1 MSSIR
6 KKLYSFFGK
15 VFKFFHERSL
25 SFAFIGENG
34 KLIIQALFTI
44 FSIGIGIWFFN
55 HQKAELVEI
64 RILLRSAGWQLISL
78 GLSLT
83 ALYIVIQGYMYVA
96 SFATF
101 RHRLPL
107 RLGIILFLKRN
118 FISVFLPAGGV
129 SSLAFFTS
137 DIEKRGITKSH
148 IHFASTIYG
157 FVGILSVV
165 LVAIPAFIYAL
176 ADGSVGQGEWIGLLS
191 LILLLGFLY
200 ISYRSFAKKGSIYLW
215 LIRFFPSLEE
225 FITELEDSKLNR
237 QELLKTLLISILIE
251 FVGIAHLYV
260 AMMALHVQPSL
271 FAAFLGYII
280 SVIFLIISPFLR
292 GLGPI
297 EVSMF
302 FILAKYGFSSI
313 EAIAIT
319 FLYRFFE
326 FWMPL
331 IAGAV
336 TFLLKINK
344 LILRIVP
351 ALLLFALGIVN
362 IISVLTPAIR
372 ERVMW
377 LKDFIPVDAI
387 VVSNYFVLVL
397 GLILLVTASFML
409 KGLRTAWG
417 IAVFLTVVSFFGNL
431 TKAVDYE
438 EALAALFV
446 FAVLIYT
453 RKDYYIKNNPKLR
466 TVGIQTAILS
476 IIAVILY
483 SVIGFYFLDKK
494 HFDIDFGLWQSIR
507 YAVQNYFLVG
517 SSDLIPLDGFAS
529 KFILTIN
536 ISGFLSLAFLFYTL
550 IRPYIL
556 KNTPTKEEL
565 VRPNYLLGQ
574 YGNSSLDYFKTYQD
588 KMIFEPEDIE
598 AFISYRIAGNFAV
611 VLENPVAKDVVCMRE
626 CIRLF
631 DRFCYENGLTSF
643 YYRVSEESLPIY
655 KSLKKKSMF
664 LGQEG
669 VVDLSKFSLEGG
681 SRKSIR
687 NAISKVKDRGF
698 KVLFHFPPIKDGQLQ
713 KVKSVSDD
721 WLVDT
726 ERSEIIFSQGMF
738 DWEELKQQTLI
749 TVENSEEKV
758 VAFLNIIPDYAK
770 GESTYDL
777 LRKTK
782 DAPNGVMDYILVEMF
797 GYLKSQGFETV
808 NLGFAPMSGLKDP
821 TKFSE
826 KSMKFAY
833 EKIKSFAHYKGM
845 REYKEKFA
853 TIWYNKYLIYQHDYD
868 LMQAPR
874 ALSKVIKP

>member
-1 MSSIR
+1 MNNLR
-6 KKLYSFFGK
+6 RVFGPFFGWIK
-15 VFKFFHERSL
+15 KFFHERSIPL
-25 SFAFIGENG
+25 SFIGDNS
-34 KLIIQALFTI
+34 KLVLQALFTI
-44 FSIGIGIWFFN
+44 FSIAIGIWFFN
-55 HQKAELVEI
+55 REKSELVEI
-64 RILLRSAGWQLISL
+64 NHLLRSAGWQLVLL
-78 GLSLT
+78 GLALT
-83 ALYIVIQGYMYVA
+83 AFYIVIQGYMYVA

-101 RHRLPL
+101 RHKIPL
-107 RLGIILFLKRN
+107 RLAITLFLKRN

-129 SSLAFFTS
+129 SSLAFFTA

-176 ADGSVGQGEWIGLLS
+176 ADGSVGQGELVGLFS
-191 LILLLGFLY
+191 LILLLGLLY
-200 ISYRSFAKKGSIYLW
+200 ISYRSFLKKGPVYLW

-225 FITELEDSKLNR
+225 LIIELDDALLDKT
-237 QELLKTLLISILIE
+237 QLLKTLVISIFIE
-251 FVGIAHLYV
+251 FIGIAHLYV

-297 EVSMF
+297 EWSMYLL
-302 FILAKYGFSSI
+302 LAKYGFSNV

-331 IAGAV
+331 LAGAV

-344 LILRIVP
+344 LIMRIVP
-351 ALLLFALGIVN
+351 ALLLFALGLVN
-362 IISVLTPAIR
+362 VISVLTPAIS
-372 ERVMW
+372 ERVHW
-377 LKDFIPVDAI
+377 LKNFIPVDAI

-409 KGLRTAWG
+409 KGLRSAWYL
-417 IAVFLTVVSFFGNL
+417 AVFLTVVSFFGNL
-431 TKAVDYE
+431 SKAADYE
-438 EALAALFV
+438 EALIALFV
-446 FAVLIYT
+446 LGVLIYT
-453 RKDYYIKNNPKLR
+453 RKDYYVKNNPRLR
-466 TVGIQTAILS
+466 TVGIQTAVLS
-476 IIAVILY
+476 ILAVILY
-483 SVIGFYFLDKK
+483 SVIGFYYLDKK
-494 HFDIDFGLWQSIR
+494 HFNVDFSLWQSVR
-507 YAVQNYFLVG
+507 YALQNYFLVG
-517 SSDLIPLDGFAS
+517 SSDLVPVDRFAS
-529 KFILTIN
+529 RFILSIN
-536 ISGFLSLAFLFYTL
+536 VSGFLSLAFLFYTL

-565 VRPNYLLGQ
+565 ERPNQLIRQ
-574 YGNSSLDYFKTYQD
+574 HGNSSLDYFKTYQD
-588 KMIFEPEDIE
+588 KMVFEPEGLD
-598 AFISYRIAGNFAV
+598 AFVSYRIAGNYAV
-611 VLENPVAKDVVCMRE
+611 VLENPVAENTETMKQ

-631 DRFCYENGLTSF
+631 DRFCYENGLKSF
-643 YYRVSEESLPIY
+643 YYRVPEDSLSVY
-655 KSLKKKSMF
+655 KSLKKRSMF
-664 LGQEG
+664 MGQEG
-669 VVDLSKFSLEGG
+669 VVDLNLFSLEGG
-681 SRKSIR
+681 ARKSIR
-687 NAISKVKDRGF
+687 NAISKVKDRGYTV
-698 KVLFHFPPIKDGQLQ
+698 KFHFPPIKDGQLQ

-721 WLVDT
+721 WLYDT
-726 ERSEIIFSQGMF
+726 DRSEIIFSQGMF

-749 TVENSEEKV
+749 TVENSEERV

-782 DAPNGVMDYILVEMF
+782 DAPNGVMDFILIEMF
-797 GYLKSQGFETV
+797 SYLKSQGFETV

-833 EKIKSFAHYKGM
+833 EKIRNFAHYKGM

-853 TIWYNKYLIYQHDYD
+853 TIWYNKYLIYDHDYD
-868 LMQAPR
+868 LMQLPR
-874 ALSKVIKP
+874 ALSKVIET

>member
-1 MSSIR
+1 MIDIR
-6 KKLYSFFGK
+6 KNLSSFFGK
-15 VFKFFHERSL
+15 IFRFFHERSL
-25 SFAFIGENG
+25 SLSFIGENG
-34 KLIIQALFTI
+34 KLIVQALFTI

-55 HQKAELVEI
+55 HQKSELVEI
-64 RILLRSAGWQLISL
+64 NSLLRSAGWQLVAL

-83 ALYIVIQGYMYVA
+83 VFYIVIQGYMYVA

-107 RLGIILFLKRN
+107 QLGIILFLKRN

-129 SSLAFFTS
+129 SSLAFFTT
-137 DIEKRGITKSH
+137 DIERRGITKSH

-176 ADGSVGQGEWIGLLS
+176 TDGSIGQGEWIGLFT

-200 ISYRSFAKKGSIYLW
+200 ISYRSFVRQGPVYLW
-215 LIRFFPSLEE
+215 LIRFFPTLEE
-225 FITELEDSKLNR
+225 LIVELDDSKLDKL
-237 QELLKTLLISILIE
+237 QLLKTLLVSVVIE

-271 FAAFLGYII
+271 FAAFLVYII
-280 SVIFLIISPFLR
+280 SVVLLIVSPFLR

-297 EVSMF
+297 ELSMAL
-302 FILAKYGFSSI
+302 ILAKYGFSNI

-331 IAGAV
+331 VAGAV
-336 TFLLKINK
+336 TFILKINK
-344 LILRIVP
+344 LIMRIIP

-362 IISVLTPAIR
+362 IISVLTPAIS
-372 ERVMW
+372 ERVLW
-377 LKDFIPVDAI
+377 LKNFIPVDAI

-409 KGLRTAWG
+409 KGLRTAWAM
-417 IAVFLTVVSFFGNL
+417 AVFLTVVSFFGNL
-431 TKAVDYE
+431 VKAVDYE
-438 EALAALFV
+438 EALVALFV
-446 FAVLIYT
+446 LSVLIYT
-453 RKDYYIKNNPKLR
+453 RKDYYIKNNPRLR
-466 TVGIQTAILS
+466 TVGIQTAVLS
-476 IIAVILY
+476 IISVMLY

-494 HFDIDFGLWQSIR
+494 HFNIDFSLLQSIR
-507 YAVQNYFLVG
+507 YALQNYFLVG
-517 SSDLIPLDGFAS
+517 SSDLIPVDNFAA

-565 VRPNYLLGQ
+565 ERPNHLLEL

-588 KMIFEPEDIE
+588 KMIFEPEGID

-611 VLENPVAKDVVCMRE
+611 VLENPVAKDTASMRE

-631 DRFCYENGLTSF
+631 DRFCYENGLKSF
-643 YYRVSEESLPIY
+643 YYRVPEESLPIY

-698 KVLFHFPPIKDGQLQ
+698 KIYFHFPPIKDGQLQ

-726 ERSEIIFSQGMF
+726 CRSEIIFSQGMF

-797 GYLKSQGFETV
+797 GYLRSQGFETV

-833 EKIKSFAHYKGM
+833 EKIRSFAHYKGM

-853 TIWYNKYLIYQHDYD
+853 TIWYNKYLIYDHDYD
-868 LMQAPR
+868 LMQVPR
-874 ALSKVIKP
+874 ALSKVIEP

>member
-1 MSSIR
+1 M
-6 KKLYSFFGK
+6 
-15 VFKFFHERSL
+15 KFFHDRSL
-25 SFAFIGENG
+25 SLSFIGENG
-34 KLIIQALFTI
+34 KLILQGLFTI
-44 FSIGIGIWFFN
+44 FSIGIGIWFVKQQKGELIEIN
-55 HQKAELVEI
+55 HLI
-64 RILLRSAGWQLISL
+64 RSAEWQLVLL
-78 GLSLT
+78 GLALT
-83 ALYIVIQGYMYVA
+83 AGYIVIQGYMYVT

-101 RHRLPL
+101 RHKLPL
-107 RLGIILFLKRN
+107 GLGIILFLKRN
-118 FISVFLPAGGV
+118 FISIFLPAGGV

-148 IHFASTIYG
+148 IHFASTVYG

-176 ADGSVGQGEWIGLLS
+176 ADGSIGQGEWIGLS
-191 LILLLGFLY
+191 SIIVLLGLLY
-200 ISYRSFAKKGSIYLW
+200 LAYRSFAKQGPVYRW
-215 LIRFFPSLEE
+215 LIHFFPSLEE
-225 FITELEDSKLNR
+225 LIVELDDSKLNKK
-237 QELLKTLLISILIE
+237 ELLKTLIISILIE

-280 SVIFLIISPFLR
+280 SVVFLIISPFLR

-297 EVSMF
+297 EVSMAF
-302 FILAKYGFSSI
+302 VLAKYGFSNI

-331 IAGAV
+331 LSGAV

-344 LILRIVP
+344 LIMRIIP

-362 IISVLTPAIR
+362 IISVLTPAIK
-372 ERVMW
+372 ERVLW

-387 VVSNYFVLVL
+387 TVSNYFVLVL

-409 KGLRTAWG
+409 KGLKSAWYL
-417 IAVFLTVVSFFGNL
+417 AVFLTVVSFFGNL
-431 TKAVDYE
+431 SKAADYE
-438 EALAALFV
+438 EALLALFV
-446 FAVLIYT
+446 LGVLIYT

-466 TVGIQTAILS
+466 TVGIQTAALS
-476 IIAVILY
+476 MAAVILY
-483 SVIGFYFLDKK
+483 SVIGFYYLDKK
-494 HFDIDFGLWQSIR
+494 HFNIDFSLWQSIG
-507 YAVQNYFLVG
+507 YALKNYFLVG
-517 SSDLIPLDGFAS
+517 SSDLIPVDRFAS
-529 KFILTIN
+529 RFILSIN
-536 ISGFLSLAFLFYTL
+536 VSGFLSLAFLFYTL

-565 VRPNYLLGQ
+565 ERPNQLLKE
-574 YGNSSLDYFKTYQD
+574 YGNSALDYFKTYQD
-588 KMIFEPEDIE
+588 KMIFSPEGLNS
-598 AFISYRIAGNFAV
+598 FISYRIAGNFAV
-611 VLENPVAKDVVCMRE
+611 VLENPVADSAESMRE
-626 CIRLF
+626 SIRLF
-631 DRFCYENGLTSF
+631 DRFCYENGLKSI
-643 YYRVSEESLPIY
+643 YYRVPQESIPIY

-681 SRKSIR
+681 SRKSVR
-687 NAISKVKDRGF
+687 NAISKVKDGGY
-698 KVLFHFPPIKDGQLQ
+698 KVQVHLPPIKDGTLQ

-726 ERSEIIFSQGMF
+726 GRSEIIFSQGMF
-738 DWEELKQQTLI
+738 VWEELKQQTLL
-749 TVENSEEKV
+749 TVENSEERV
-758 VAFLNIIPDYAK
+758 VAFLNVIPDYVK

-797 GYLKSQGFETV
+797 NHMKSEGFETV

-833 EKIKSFAHYKGM
+833 EKLKNFSNYKGM

-853 TIWYNKYLIYQHDYD
+853 TIWYNKYLIYEHDYD
-868 LMQAPR
+868 LIEVPR
-874 ALSKVIKP
+874 VLAKVIKP

>member
-1 MSSIR
+1 M
-6 KKLYSFFGK
+6 SFFKKYFSAFFGGIA
-15 VFKFFHERSL
+15 KFFHDRSL
-25 SFAFIGENG
+25 SLSFIGENG
-34 KLIIQALFTI
+34 KLVLQALFTI
-44 FSIGIGIWFFN
+44 LSIAVGIWFIN
-55 HQKAELVEI
+55 HQKTELVEI
-64 RILLRSAGWQLISL
+64 NHLLRSAEWQLVL
-78 GLSLT
+78 VGLSLT
-83 ALYIVIQGYMYVA
+83 AVYIVIQGYMYVC

-101 RHRLPL
+101 RHKLPL
-107 RLGIILFLKRN
+107 HIGITLFLKRN

-129 SSLAFFTS
+129 SSLAFFTEE
-137 DIEKRGITKSH
+137 IEKRGITKSH
-148 IHFASTIYG
+148 IHFASTVYG

-165 LVAIPAFIYAL
+165 LVAVPAFIYAL
-176 ADGSVGQGEWIGLLS
+176 ADGSIGQGEWIGLFS
-191 LILLLGFLY
+191 VIFLLGFLF
-200 ISYRSFAKKGSIYLW
+200 IAYRSFVKKGPVYGW

-225 FITELEDSKLNR
+225 LIVELDDAKLNKR
-237 QELLKTLLISILIE
+237 ELLKTLVTSILIE

-260 AMMALHVQPSL
+260 AMMALHVEPSL

-297 EVSMF
+297 EVSMAF
-302 FILAKYGFSSI
+302 VLAKYGFSNI

-344 LILRIVP
+344 LIMRIIP

-362 IISVLTPAIR
+362 IISELTPAIH
-372 ERVMW
+372 ERVLW
-377 LKDFIPVDAI
+377 LRNFLPVDAI

-409 KGLRTAWG
+409 KGLKSAWYLS
-417 IAVFLTVVSFFGNL
+417 VFLTVVSFIGNL
-431 TKAVDYE
+431 SKAADYE
-438 EALAALFV
+438 EALLALFV
-446 FAVLIYT
+446 LGVLIYT
-453 RKDYYIKNNPKLR
+453 RKDYYIRNNPKLR
-466 TVGIQTAILS
+466 TVGVQTAVLS
-476 IIAVILY
+476 IVAVILY
-483 SVIGFYFLDKK
+483 SVVGFYYLDKK
-494 HFDIDFGLWQSIR
+494 HFNIDFSLWQSIG
-507 YAVQNYFLVG
+507 YAIENYFLVG
-517 SSDLIPLDGFAS
+517 SSDLIPVDRFAS
-529 KFILTIN
+529 RFILSIN
-536 ISGFLSLAFLFYTL
+536 VSGFLSLAFLFYTL
-550 IRPYIL
+550 VRPYIL
-556 KNTPTKEEL
+556 KNTPSKEEL
-565 VRPNYLLGQ
+565 ERPNHLLNA
-574 YGNSSLDYFKTYQD
+574 YGNSALDYFKTYQD
-588 KMIFEPEDIE
+588 KMIFEPEGLD

-611 VLENPVAKDVVCMRE
+611 VLENPVAGGADCMRE

-631 DRFCYENGLTSF
+631 DRFCYENGLKSF
-643 YYRVSEESLPIY
+643 YYRVPEASLPVY

-669 VVDLSKFSLEGG
+669 VVDLSQFSLEGG
-681 SRKSIR
+681 ARKSIR
-687 NAISKVKDRGF
+687 NAISKVKERGY
-698 KVLFHFPPIKDGQLQ
+698 KILFHFPPIKDGQLQ
-713 KVKSVSDD
+713 KIKSVSDD

-726 ERSEIIFSQGMF
+726 GRSEIIFSQGMF

-797 GYLKSQGFETV
+797 SHLKSEGFGTV

-833 EKIKSFAHYKGM
+833 EKLRNFAHYKGM

-853 TIWYNKYLIYQHDYD
+853 TVWYNKYLVYDHDYD
-868 LMQAPR
+868 LMQVPR
-874 ALSKVIKP
+874 ALSKVIIP

>member
-1 MSSIR
+1 M
-6 KKLYSFFGK
+6 KKLGRIFSPFWRRIT
-15 VFKFFHERSL
+15 KFFHERSL
-25 SFAFIGENG
+25 PLSFIGDNS
-34 KLIIQALFTI
+34 KLVVQGLFTI

-55 HQKAELVEI
+55 QEKSELVEI
-64 RILLRSAGWQLISL
+64 NLLLRSAGWELVLL
-78 GLSLT
+78 GLALT

-101 RHRLPL
+101 RHKIPL
-107 RLGIILFLKRN
+107 GLAINLFLKRN

-129 SSLAFFTS
+129 SSLAFFTA

-176 ADGSVGQGEWIGLLS
+176 ADGSVGQGEWVGLLT
-191 LILLLGFLY
+191 LMLMLGLLY
-200 ISYRSFAKKGSIYLW
+200 ISYRSFLKMGPVYKW

-225 FITELEDSKLNR
+225 LITELDDARLDKV
-237 QELLKTLLISILIE
+237 QLLKTLIISVFIE
-251 FVGIAHLYV
+251 FIGIAHLYV

-292 GLGPI
+292 GLGAI
-297 EVSMF
+297 EVSMSF
-302 FILAKYGFSSI
+302 VLARYGFSGV

-326 FWMPL
+326 FWTPL
-331 IAGAV
+331 LAGAV

-344 LILRIVP
+344 LIMRIIP

-362 IISVLTPAIR
+362 IISVLTPAIH
-372 ERVMW
+372 ERVHW

-409 KGLRTAWG
+409 KGLRSAWYL
-417 IAVFLTVVSFFGNL
+417 AVFLAVVSCFGNL
-431 TKAVDYE
+431 FKAVDYE

-446 FAVLIYT
+446 LGVLIYT
-453 RKDYYIKNNPKLR
+453 RKDYYVKNNPKLR
-466 TVGIQTAILS
+466 TVGIQTAVLS
-476 IIAVILY
+476 IIAVMLY
-483 SVIGFYFLDKK
+483 SVIGFYYLDKK
-494 HFDIDFGLWQSIR
+494 HFNIDFSLWQSIR
-507 YAVQNYFLVG
+507 YAFQNYFLVG
-517 SSDLIPLDGFAS
+517 SSDLVPIDRFAS
-529 KFILTIN
+529 RFILSIN
-536 ISGFLSLAFLFYTL
+536 VSGFLSLAFLFYTL

-565 VRPNYLLGQ
+565 ARPNELIRL
-574 YGNSSLDYFKTYQD
+574 YGHSSLDYFKTYQD
-588 KMIFEPEDIE
+588 KMVFEPEGLE
-598 AFISYRIAGNFAV
+598 AFVSYRIAGNYAV
-611 VLENPVAKDVVCMRE
+611 VLENPVAENQESMKQ
-626 CIRLF
+626 CIKLF
-631 DRFCYENGLTSF
+631 DRFCYENGLKSF
-643 YYRVSEESLPIY
+643 YYRVPEESLVVY
-655 KSLKKKSMF
+655 KSLKKRSMF

-669 VVDLSKFSLEGG
+669 VVDLNIFSLEGG
-681 SRKSIR
+681 ARKSIR
-687 NAISKVKDRGF
+687 NAISKVKDRGYTIH
-698 KVLFHFPPIKDGQLQ
+698 FHFPPIKDGQLQ

-721 WLVDT
+721 WLFDT
-726 ERSEIIFSQGMF
+726 DRSEIIFSQGMF

-758 VAFLNIIPDYAK
+758 VAFLNIIPDFAK

-782 DAPNGVMDYILVEMF
+782 DAPNGVMDFILVEMF
-797 GYLKSQGFETV
+797 SYLKSQGFQTV

-833 EKIKSFAHYKGM
+833 EKMRNFAPYKGM

-853 TIWYNKYLIYQHDYD
+853 TIWYNKYLIYDHDYD
-868 LMQAPR
+868 LMQVPR
-874 ALSKVIKP
+874 ALSKVIEP

>member
-1 MSSIR
+1 MLVAFFR
-6 KKLYSFFGK
+6 KIT
-15 VFKFFHERSL
+15 KFFSDRSL
-25 SFAFIGENG
+25 SVTFIGENG
-34 KLIIQALFTI
+34 KLILQAIFT
-44 FSIGIGIWFFN
+44 FLSIGLGIWFFK
-55 HQKAELVEI
+55 HQKTELVEI
-64 RILLRSAGWQLISL
+64 SLLLRSAGWQLVLL

-83 ALYIVIQGYMYVA
+83 AFYIVIQGYMYVT

-101 RHRLPL
+101 RHKLPL
-107 RLGIILFLKRN
+107 QLGIVLFLKRN

-129 SSLAFFTS
+129 SSLAFFTG

-148 IHFASTIYG
+148 IHFASTVYG

-165 LVAIPAFIYAL
+165 IVAVPAFTYAL
-176 ADGSVGQGEWIGLLS
+176 VEGSIGQGEWVGLLS
-191 LILLLGFLY
+191 VILLLGLLY
-200 ISYRSFAKKGSIYLW
+200 IVFRSFSKKGPVYRGLV
-215 LIRFFPSLEE
+215 RFFPSMEE
-225 FITELEDSKLNR
+225 ILVEMDDAKLKKS
-237 QELLKTLLISILIE
+237 ELLKTLFVSVLIE
-251 FVGIAHLYV
+251 LVGIAHLYV

-271 FAAFLGYII
+271 LAALLGYII
-280 SVIFLIISPFLR
+280 SVVFLIISPFLR

-297 EVSMF
+297 ELSMS
-302 FILAKYGFSSI
+302 IVLTRYGFTSI
-313 EAIAIT
+313 EAIAVT

-331 IAGAV
+331 LSGAV

-344 LILRIVP
+344 LIMRIVP
-351 ALLLFALGIVN
+351 ALLLFALGIIN
-362 IISVLTPAIR
+362 IVSVLTPAIG
-372 ERVMW
+372 ERVTW
-377 LKDFIPVDAI
+377 LKDFIPVDAME
-387 VVSNYFVLVL
+387 VSNYFVLVL

-409 KGLRTAWG
+409 KGLRSAWG
-417 IAVFLTVVSFFGNL
+417 VAIFLTVISFFGNL
-431 TKAVDYE
+431 LKAVDYE

-446 FAVLIYT
+446 LAVLIYT

-466 TVGIQTAILS
+466 TVGIQTAVLS
-476 IIAVILY
+476 IVAVMLY

-494 HFDIDFGLWQSIR
+494 HFNIDFSLWQSIE
-507 YAVQNYFLVG
+507 YALQNYFLIG
-517 SSDLIPLDGFAS
+517 SSDLVPVDNFAS

-556 KNTPTKEEL
+556 KNTPTQEEL
-565 VRPNYLLGQ
+565 ERPNRLLRD
-574 YGNSSLDYFKTYQD
+574 YGCSSLDYFKTYQD
-588 KMIFEPEDIE
+588 KMVFEPEGLE

-611 VLENPVAKDVVCMRE
+611 VLENPVACNAECMRE

-631 DRFCYENGLTSF
+631 DRFCYENGLKSF
-643 YYRVSEESLPIY
+643 YYRVPEESLPIY

-669 VVDLSKFSLEGG
+669 IVDLNKFSLEGG
-681 SRKSIR
+681 ARKSIR
-687 NAISKVKDRGF
+687 NAISKVKDRGY
-698 KVLFHFPPIKDGQLQ
+698 KIYFHLPPIKDGQLQ
-713 KVKSVSDD
+713 KIKSVSDD
-721 WLVDT
+721 WLFDT
-726 ERSEIIFSQGMF
+726 DRSEIIFSQGMF

-758 VAFLNIIPDYAK
+758 IAFLNIIPDYAK

-777 LRKTK
+777 LRKTS
-782 DAPNGVMDYILVEMF
+782 DAPNGVMDFILVEMF
-797 GYLKSQGFETV
+797 SYLKSQGFETV

-833 EKIKSFAHYKGM
+833 EKIRGFANYKGM

-853 TIWYNKYLIYQHDYD
+853 TIWYNKYLIYDHDYD
-868 LMQAPR
+868 LMQIPR

>member
-1 MSSIR
+1 MNNLRSVFGP
-6 KKLYSFFGK
+6 FFGRIT
-15 VFKFFHERSL
+15 KFFHERSL
-25 SFAFIGENG
+25 PLSFIGDNSKMVLQG
-34 KLIIQALFTI
+34 LFTI

-55 HQKAELVEI
+55 QEKSELVEI
-64 RILLRSAGWQLISL
+64 NHLLRSAGWQLVLL
-78 GLSLT
+78 GLTLT

-101 RHRLPL
+101 RHKIPL
-107 RLGIILFLKRN
+107 RLAITLFLKRN

-129 SSLAFFTS
+129 SSLVFFTS

-165 LVAIPAFIYAL
+165 LVAIPAFIYAV
-176 ADGSVGQGEWIGLLS
+176 ADGSIGQGEWIGLFS
-191 LILLLGFLY
+191 LIILLGSLY
-200 ISYRSFAKKGSIYLW
+200 IAYRSFLKKGPFYLW

-225 FITELEDSKLNR
+225 LIAELDDARLDKI
-237 QELLKTLLISILIE
+237 QLLKTLVISIFIE
-251 FVGIAHLYV
+251 FIGIAHLYV

-297 EVSMF
+297 EISMVF
-302 FILAKYGFSSI
+302 VLAKYGFSNV

-331 IAGAV
+331 LSGAV

-344 LILRIVP
+344 LIMRIIP

-372 ERVMW
+372 ERVHW
-377 LKDFIPVDAI
+377 LKNFIPVDAI

-409 KGLRTAWG
+409 RGLRSAWYL
-417 IAVFLTVVSFFGNL
+417 AVFLTVVSFFGNL
-431 TKAVDYE
+431 FKAADYE
-438 EALAALFV
+438 EALIALFV
-446 FAVLIYT
+446 LGVLIYT
-453 RKDYYIKNNPKLR
+453 RKDYYVKNNPRLR
-466 TVGIQTAILS
+466 TVGIQTAVLS
-476 IIAVILY
+476 ILAVMLY
-483 SVIGFYFLDKK
+483 SVIGFYYLDKK
-494 HFDIDFGLWQSIR
+494 HFNIDFSLWQSFR
-507 YAVQNYFLVG
+507 YALQNYFLVG
-517 SSDLIPLDGFAS
+517 SSELIPVDRFAS
-529 KFILTIN
+529 RFILSIN
-536 ISGFLSLAFLFYTL
+536 VSGFLSLAFLFYTL

-565 VRPNYLLGQ
+565 ERPNQLLRQFGH
-574 YGNSSLDYFKTYQD
+574 SSLDYFKTYQD
-588 KMIFEPEDIE
+588 KMVFEPEGLE
-598 AFISYRIAGNFAV
+598 AFVSYRIAGNYAV
-611 VLENPVAKDVVCMRE
+611 VLENPVAENAESLKE

-631 DRFCYENGLTSF
+631 DRFCYENGLKSF
-643 YYRVSEESLPIY
+643 YYRVPEDSLPVY

-669 VVDLSKFSLEGG
+669 VVDLNLFSLEGG
-681 SRKSIR
+681 ARKSIR
-687 NAISKVKDRGF
+687 NAISKVKDRGYTV
-698 KVLFHFPPIKDGQLQ
+698 KFHFPPIKDGQLQ

-721 WLVDT
+721 WLYDT
-726 ERSEIIFSQGMF
+726 GRSEIIFSQGMF

-749 TVENSEEKV
+749 TVENSEERV

-782 DAPNGVMDYILVEMF
+782 DAPNGVMDFILIEMF
-797 GYLKSQGFETV
+797 NYLKSEGFETV

-833 EKIKSFAHYKGM
+833 EKIRNFAHYKGM

-853 TIWYNKYLIYQHDYD
+853 TIWYNKYLIYDHDYD
-868 LMQAPR
+868 LMQLPR
-874 ALSKVIKP
+874 ALSKVIEP

>member
-1 MSSIR
+1 MNNLR
-6 KKLYSFFGK
+6 RVFGPFFGWIK
-15 VFKFFHERSL
+15 RFFHERSMPL
-25 SFAFIGENG
+25 SFIGDNS
-34 KLIIQALFTI
+34 KLVLQALFTI

-55 HQKAELVEI
+55 QEKSELVEI
-64 RILLRSAGWQLISL
+64 NYLLRSAGWQLVLL

-101 RHRLPL
+101 RHKIPL
-107 RLGIILFLKRN
+107 KLAITLFLKRN

-129 SSLAFFTS
+129 SSLAFFTA

-165 LVAIPAFIYAL
+165 LVAIPAFLYAL
-176 ADGSVGQGEWIGLLS
+176 ADGSIGQGEWVALFALF
-191 LILLLGFLY
+191 LLLALLY
-200 ISYRSFAKKGSIYLW
+200 IAYRSFLNKGPVYLW

-225 FITELEDSKLNR
+225 LVTELDDALLDKA
-237 QELLKTLLISILIE
+237 ELLKTLVISIFIE
-251 FVGIAHLYV
+251 FIGIAHLYV

-297 EVSMF
+297 EVSMAF
-302 FILAKYGFSSI
+302 VLARYGFTSV

-331 IAGAV
+331 LSGAV

-344 LILRIVP
+344 LIMRIVP

-362 IISVLTPAIR
+362 IISVLTPAIS
-372 ERVMW
+372 ERVHW
-377 LKDFIPVDAI
+377 LKNFIPVDAI

-409 KGLRTAWG
+409 KGLRSAWYL
-417 IAVFLTVVSFFGNL
+417 AVFLTVVSFFGNL
-431 TKAVDYE
+431 SKAADYE
-438 EALAALFV
+438 EALIALFV
-446 FAVLIYT
+446 LGVLIYT
-453 RKDYYIKNNPKLR
+453 RKDYYVKNNPRLR
-466 TVGIQTAILS
+466 TVGIQTAVLS
-476 IIAVILY
+476 IMAVILY
-483 SVIGFYFLDKK
+483 SVIGFYYLDKK
-494 HFDIDFGLWQSIR
+494 HFNVDFSLWQSVR
-507 YAVQNYFLVG
+507 YALQNYFLLG
-517 SSDLIPLDGFAS
+517 SSDLVPVDRFAS
-529 KFILTIN
+529 RFILSIN
-536 ISGFLSLAFLFYTL
+536 VSGFLSLAFLFYTL

-565 VRPNYLLGQ
+565 ERPNQLIRQ
-574 YGNSSLDYFKTYQD
+574 HGNSSLDYFKTYQD
-588 KMIFEPEDIE
+588 KMVFEPEGLD
-598 AFISYRIAGNFAV
+598 AFVSYRIAGNYAV
-611 VLENPVAKDVVCMRE
+611 VLENPVAENAESLKE

-631 DRFCYENGLTSF
+631 DSFCYENGLKSF
-643 YYRVSEESLPIY
+643 YYRVPEDSLPVY
-655 KSLKKKSMF
+655 ESLKKRSMF

-669 VVDLSKFSLEGG
+669 VVDLNLFSLEGG
-681 SRKSIR
+681 ARKSIR
-687 NAISKVKDRGF
+687 NAISKVKDRGYTV
-698 KVLFHFPPIKDGQLQ
+698 KFHFPPIKDGQLQ

-721 WLVDT
+721 WLYDT
-726 ERSEIIFSQGMF
+726 GRSEIIFSQGMF
-738 DWEELKQQTLI
+738 EWEELKQQTLI
-749 TVENSEEKV
+749 TVENSEERV

-782 DAPNGVMDYILVEMF
+782 DAPNGVMDFILIEMF
-797 GYLKSQGFETV
+797 SYLKSQGFETV

-833 EKIKSFAHYKGM
+833 EKIRNFAHYKGM

-853 TIWYNKYLIYQHDYD
+853 TIWYNKYLIYDHDYD
-868 LMQAPR
+868 LMQLPR
-874 ALSKVIKP
+874 ALSKVIET

>member
-1 MSSIR
+1 MNRIR
-6 KKLYSFFGK
+6 KLISSFFRRI
-15 VFKFFHERSL
+15 FKFFHDRSL
-25 SFAFIGENG
+25 QLSLIGENG
-34 KLIIQALFTI
+34 KLILQGLFTI
-44 FSIGIGIWFFN
+44 LSIGIGIWFVN
-55 HQKAELVEI
+55 HQKTELTEIKHLLKSAE
-64 RILLRSAGWQLISL
+64 WQLVFA
-78 GLSLT
+78 GLAMT
-83 ALYIVIQGYMYVA
+83 AAYIIIQGYMYVT

-101 RHRLPL
+101 RHKLPL
-107 RLGIILFLKRN
+107 RIGIILFLKRN

-129 SSLAFFTS
+129 SSLAFFTA

-148 IHFASTIYG
+148 IHFASTVYG

-176 ADGSVGQGEWIGLLS
+176 ADGSIGQGEWIGLS
-191 LILLLGFLY
+191 SVILLLGLLY
-200 ISYRSFAKKGSIYLW
+200 SAYFSFTRKGPAYRW
-215 LIRFFPSLEE
+215 LIRFLPTLEE
-225 FITELEDSKLNR
+225 LIVELDDAKLNKK
-237 QELLKTLLISILIE
+237 ELLKTLVTSILIE

-260 AMMALHVQPSL
+260 AMMALHMQPSL

-297 EVSMF
+297 EVSMAF
-302 FILAKYGFSSI
+302 VLAKYGFSNV

-331 IAGAV
+331 VSGAV

-344 LILRIVP
+344 LIMRIIP
-351 ALLLFALGIVN
+351 AILLFALGIVN
-362 IISVLTPAIR
+362 IISVLTPAIN

-409 KGLRTAWG
+409 KGLKSAWYL
-417 IAVFLTVVSFFGNL
+417 AVFLTVVSFFGNL
-431 TKAVDYE
+431 SKAADYE
-438 EALAALFV
+438 EALLALFV
-446 FAVLIYT
+446 LGVLIYT

-466 TVGIQTAILS
+466 TVGIQTAVLS
-476 IIAVILY
+476 IFGVILY
-483 SVIGFYFLDKK
+483 SIIGFFYLDKK
-494 HFDIDFGLWQSIR
+494 HFNIDFSLLQSIN
-507 YAVQNYFLVG
+507 YAIENYFLVG
-517 SSDLIPLDGFAS
+517 SSDLIPTDRFAS
-529 KFILTIN
+529 GFILSIN
-536 ISGFLSLAFLFYTL
+536 VSGFLSLAFLFYTL
-550 IRPYIL
+550 IRPFIL
-556 KNTPTKEEL
+556 KNTPTSEEL
-565 VRPNYLLGQ
+565 ERPNRLLNE
-574 YGNSSLDYFKTYQD
+574 YGDSALDYFKTYQD
-588 KMIFEPEDIE
+588 KMIFEPEGLE
-598 AFISYRIAGNFAV
+598 AFVSYRIAGNFAV
-611 VLENPVAKDVVCMRE
+611 VLENPVADSLETRKE

-631 DRFCYENGLTSF
+631 DRFCYENGLKSI
-643 YYRVSEESLPIY
+643 YYRVPEESLHIY
-655 KSLKKKSMF
+655 QSLKKKSMF

-669 VVDLSKFSLEGG
+669 VVDLNLFSLEGG

-687 NAISKVKDRGF
+687 NAISKVKDRGYR
-698 KVLFHFPPIKDGQLQ
+698 VLFHHPPIKDGQLQ

-726 ERSEIIFSQGMF
+726 DRSEIIFSQGMF
-738 DWEELKQQTLI
+738 EWEELKQQTLI

-758 VAFLNIIPDYAK
+758 VAFLNIIPDFVK
-770 GESTYDL
+770 GEATFDL
-777 LRKTK
+777 LRKTN
-782 DAPNGVMDYILVEMF
+782 DAPNGVMDFILVETF
-797 GYLKSQGFETV
+797 NHLKSEGFTTV

-833 EKIKSFAHYKGM
+833 EKLRNFAHYKGM

-853 TIWYNKYLIYQHDYD
+853 TIWYNKYLIYDHDYD
-868 LMQAPR
+868 LMQVPR
-874 ALSKVIKP
+874 VLSKVIQP